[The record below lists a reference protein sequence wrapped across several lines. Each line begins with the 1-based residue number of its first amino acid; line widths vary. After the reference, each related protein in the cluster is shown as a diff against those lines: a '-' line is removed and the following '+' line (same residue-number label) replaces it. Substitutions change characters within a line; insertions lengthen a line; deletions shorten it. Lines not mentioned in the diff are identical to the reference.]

1 MPNPPP
7 RTPTDPTP
15 PAPKWWAASR
25 TVWGAV
31 IAALAAVLPALG
43 PLLGITIPPELVQQL
58 GDQVVQLV
66 QAAVALVGTI
76 LTIYGRM
83 RATAPLKR
91 RPISLSLILKL

>member
-1 MPNPPP
+1 MPNQLPP
-7 RTPTDPTP
+7 TPSESTP

-66 QAAVALVGTI
+66 QGVVGLVGTI

-91 RPISLSLILKL
+91 RPVSLSLILKL